1 MFFVCLQNNYA
12 NVDLIVKVAVEQGV
26 DGMLYY
32 SLDKI
37 PQFSAYDF

>member
-26 DGMLYY
+26 DGILQ
-32 SLDKI
+32 
-37 PQFSAYDF
+37 PG